1 MLLCCRLTAPTL
13 QPLKSMPSTSMSSRI
28 IWRPP
33 SAESWARDCPRVW
46 GRGLPARGSGRWSLT
61 WKGCLLSPRAPKYC
75 RRQSWTAD
83 TGVNEMLMHE
93 TQPTCVV
100 MRAWHSYNLKF
111 MREFPPLGNELVTC
125 IRDESMALVQLDVGA
140 RGTAMWEFDA
150 GSSSTESPLF
160 CCSRL
165 YIDRSSVSLVCF
177 WFSKLNRCPLSNCPT
192 D

>member
-46 GRGLPARGSGRWSLT
+46 GRGLPARGSGRSLT

-75 RRQSWTAD
+75 KRQSWTAD

-100 MRAWHSYNLKF
+100 MRAWHSYNLK
-111 MREFPPLGNELVTC
+111 LVH
-125 IRDESMALVQLDVGA
+125 EVQQCRSLTLDLRAQRA
-140 RGTAMWEFDA
+140 R
-150 GSSSTESPLF
+150 
-160 CCSRL
+160 
-165 YIDRSSVSLVCF
+165 
-177 WFSKLNRCPLSNCPT
+177 FSAANACTSIGQVFRWSLNRCPLSNCPT